1 MHRAHTS
8 SQALEC
14 IEQSTKAG
22 FSNLSIDLIYGT
34 PGLEDDAWADNLRLV
49 AQFQIPH
56 LSCYALTIEPKTL
69 LAHQIRKNIVSAP
82 QEERIATQFDMLQS
96 FAREHNYH
104 HYEISNF
111 AFERFLAMH
120 NTNYWRQKPYLG
132 IGPSAHSY
140 DGFSRSWNVANNARY
155 QKEINSGILPLTI
168 EVLTGDQRYNEYV
181 MTGLRTKWGCDKKHL
196 VELGASYL
204 ASFTKDIAPFLDC
217 GWATEQ
223 GDTYI
228 LTSEGKLFADHIASE
243 LFQV

>member
-1 MHRAHTS
+1 
-8 SQALEC
+8 
-14 IEQSTKAG
+14 
-22 FSNLSIDLIYGT
+22 
-34 PGLEDDAWADNLRLV
+34 
-49 AQFQIPH
+49 
-56 LSCYALTIEPKTL
+56 
-69 LAHQIRKNIVSAP
+69 
-82 QEERIATQFDMLQS
+82 
-96 FAREHNYH
+96 
-104 HYEISNF
+104 
-111 AFERFLAMH
+111 MH

-140 DGFSRSWNVANNARY
+140 DGFSRSWTVANNARY

-217 GWATEQ
+217 GWVTEQ

-228 LTSEGKLFADHIASE
+228 LTSEGKLFADHIARE